1 MHRIALLVYEGFQIL
16 DATGPATVFEM
27 AGRVGAPYALSLV
40 SVPGGLIRS
49 SGGIVVETEVWTGS
63 ASADT
68 LIVPGVGDRLD
79 LCGPAL
85 DAALLSGIRSSVAEG
100 RRVASVCSGAL
111 LLGAAGILDGRRAAT
126 HWAVVQELKRRH
138 PRVDVDG
145 DSIYVE
151 DRGVWT
157 SAGVTA
163 GIDLALAM
171 VGRDQGEDVARKAAQ
186 LLVVYYRRPGAQS
199 QHSAL
204 LDLVTPD
211 NRFASLVAW
220 ARTRLAEPLSVE
232 RLAEE
237 AHLSVRQFTRAFTEA
252 TGVPPAKAIERLRF
266 EAARAAIEAGEE
278 SLELV
283 ARRSGFG
290 SVERMRRA
298 FLKLVGQPPI
308 SVKSAARR
316 SFGVDERQLSPGV

>member
-1 MHRIALLVYEGFQIL
+1 MHRLTLLVYDGFQIL
-16 DATGPATVFEM
+16 DATGPAAAFEM
-27 AGRVGAPYALSLV
+27 AGMVGTPYGLALASI
-40 SVPGGLIRS
+40 PGGPIRS
-49 SGGIVVETEVWTGS
+49 SGGIVVETEMWTGP

-68 LIVPGVGDRLD
+68 LIVPGAGDRFLA
-79 LCGPAL
+79 LPGPASD
-85 DAALLSGIRSSVAEG
+85 DAFLGGIRDAVAQG
-100 RRVASVCSGAL
+100 RRVASVCTGAFL
-111 LLGAAGILDGRRAAT
+111 LAAAGVLDGRRAAT
-126 HWAVVQELKRRH
+126 HWKAVSDLRREH
-138 PRVDVDG
+138 PAVDVDG
-145 DSIYVE
+145 ESIFVE

-171 VGRDQGEDVARKAAQ
+171 VGRDHGEDIARKVAQ
-186 LLVVYYRRPGAQS
+186 MLVVYHRRPGAQS

-211 NRFASLVAW
+211 NRFAPLLAW

-237 AHLSVRQFTRAFTEA
+237 AHLSVRQFTRAFAEA
-252 TGVPPAKAIERLRF
+252 TGMPPAKAIERLRF
-266 EAARAAIEAGEE
+266 EAARAAIEAGEG

-290 SVERMRRA
+290 NAERMRRT
-298 FLKLVGQPPI
+298 FVKLSGLPP
-308 SVKSAARR
+308 VAVRSAARR
-316 SFGVDERQLSPGV
+316 WSVAG